1 MYPLE
6 TSLTGKTGAED
17 TASETLIRGIFPIV
31 IYCGGYSAGAPPLPI
46 PNREVKPGR
55 ADGTAPPGGR
65 VGRCRFLQE
74 EADCTG
80 FRVFSLLSFYPAP
93 SAFIQCPPL
102 LILSSFS
109 LSSPCPSRPPPS
121 SSGHYPVPELS
132 ILYRICP
139 IYPIY
144 RIILILCPHPFYPA
158 ILTLAS
164 FPGYDWHD
172 CIYPSL
178 PSTLLVRLAQVHL
191 SWFCRVS
198 VPGVA
203 PGWST
208 CHAFRGFLSQEWHRR
223 VHFAWFCRIFV
234 AGVAPEWPTYR
245 IFVRF
250 CGRCH
255 AGVVHQTSPVNATEL
270 SRTRRQGKPGKRRC
284 GAGLGECESVNVSL

>member
-1 MYPLE
+1 M
-6 TSLTGKTGAED
+6 TGKTGARD

-93 SAFIQCPPL
+93 
-102 LILSSFS
+102 
-109 LSSPCPSRPPPS
+109 
-121 SSGHYPVPELS
+121 
-132 ILYRICP
+132 
-139 IYPIY
+139 
-144 RIILILCPHPFYPA
+144 PFYPVTFLL
-158 ILTLAS
+158 IQS
-164 FPGYDWHD
+164 
-172 CIYPSL
+172 CPSHL
-178 PSTLLVRLAQVHL
+178 PPPARLAQVHL